1 MNTPN
6 TRDGWVS
13 MPLNEFERLIEDAAE
28 RGARRAMT
36 DFGLDGESA
45 AAEIRELRGLL
56 EAFNTA
62 RHTAWQTLVRMVT
75 TGFILAL
82 VAGALIKLKLFGGGA
97 LIMLTL
103 LGSPLGFL
111 GSAFPE
117 FLKLFRDS
125 QDRKHELAILD
136 RQMGQRRLGHSQ
148 RLEEVQIAAD
158 VAESQALYSY
168 ANHPKG

>member
-36 DFGLDGESA
+36 DFSLDGESA
-45 AAEIRELRGLL
+45 AAEILELRGLL

-62 RHTAWQTLVRMVT
+62 RHMAWQTLVLMVT

-82 VAGALIKLKLFGGGA
+82 VAGALIKLKLFGGG
-97 LIMLTL
+97 T
-103 LGSPLGFL
+103 
-111 GSAFPE
+111 
-117 FLKLFRDS
+117 D
-125 QDRKHELAILD
+125 H
-136 RQMGQRRLGHSQ
+136 
-148 RLEEVQIAAD
+148 AD
-158 VAESQALYSY
+158 TARITAGL
-168 ANHPKG
+168 PR